1 MRETWRRVN
10 RLRHYLDELLLCLR
24 VGAGPTSKIRLA
36 VNTVRFHLRNA
47 RVHAP
52 LPAADRDVTY
62 LVRLGNDAVQQL
74 TLRTY
79 SGDLFVFHEIFVTN
93 CYSIPDCLRRTT
105 RSVVDLGANIGLATL
120 FYSRMFPHATFACVE
135 PASLNV
141 DLLKRNLASLAGRV
155 VIIDGAVRDRAG
167 FADFDNSGWSWGGQ
181 IKRGGDVRVRCYTMD
196 EIMKTAGLTRI
207 DLLKVDIEN
216 GVETLFG
223 SDNAWLGKVQTIV
236 AELTSAYPLPAF
248 ARDVTPYGLTVLP
261 QGSAYGNQMV
271 MAVRFDAR
279 VMT

>member
-1 MRETWRRVN
+1 
-10 RLRHYLDELLLCLR
+10 
-24 VGAGPTSKIRLA
+24 
-36 VNTVRFHLRNA
+36 
-47 RVHAP
+47 
-52 LPAADRDVTY
+52 
-62 LVRLGNDAVQQL
+62 
-74 TLRTY
+74 
-79 SGDLFVFHEIFVTN
+79 
-93 CYSIPDCLRRTT
+93 
-105 RSVVDLGANIGLATL
+105 
-120 FYSRMFPHATFACVE
+120 
-135 PASLNV
+135 
-141 DLLKRNLASLAGRV
+141 
-155 VIIDGAVRDRAG
+155 
-167 FADFDNSGWSWGGQ
+167 
-181 IKRGGDVRVRCYTMD
+181 MD